1 MNTIREVNNLLSM
14 PEVAVYLGFHPNS
27 KGFIKS
33 PFHDEK
39 TASCKL
45 YKEPGR
51 GYYDFSAGEGGDCVR
66 FVARTQGLN
75 SWEAC
80 KLLVEAFSLPISM
93 KNTHLTKNKV
103 QELERQREQDRR
115 RKAVIKRKWT
125 IEVDRLKAE
134 IEVYENLLKSE
145 HIPVF
150 SSVWCWCVDLRM
162 KAIMELNELCG
173 LETTSADLKL
183 PLRQDMTKRKAS

>member
-145 HIPVF
+145 H
-150 SSVWCWCVDLRM
+150 
-162 KAIMELNELCG
+162 
-173 LETTSADLKL
+173 SAVG
-183 PLRQDMTKRKAS
+183 

>member
-1 MNTIREVNNLLSM
+1 MSVIKEVNNLLSM
-14 PEVAVYLGFHPNS
+14 PEVAVYLGFHPDS
-27 KGFIKS
+27 KDFIKS

-80 KLLVEAFSLPISM
+80 RLLVEAFSLPVDM
-93 KNTHLTKNKV
+93 KSTHLTRKRV
-103 QELERQREQDRR
+103 QQLKQQREADQK
-115 RKAVIKRKWT
+115 RKAVDQKKWIAEMDSLKT
-125 IEVDRLKAE
+125 VIATCEDVLTNPHIEPMSDLWCSAVEQR
-134 IEVYENLLKSE
+134 NKS
-145 HIPVF
+145 II
-150 SSVWCWCVDLRM
+150 R
-162 KAIMELNELCG
+162 ANEMVG
-173 LETTSADLKL
+173 VETTPEDLKL
-183 PLRQDMTKRKAS
+183 PRRERQVG

>member
-1 MNTIREVNNLLSM
+1 M
-14 PEVAVYLGFHPNS
+14 PDVASYLGFHPNS

-45 YKEPGR
+45 YKELGR

-80 KLLVEAFSLPISM
+80 KLLIEAFNLPVDAG
-93 KNTHLTKNKV
+93 NTHLTRQRV
-103 QELERQREQDRR
+103 QELERQREQNRR
-115 RKAVIKRKWT
+115 RKDVTKRKWT
-125 IEVDRLKAE
+125 ME
-134 IEVYENLLKSE
+134 IDSLKSTIRICE
-145 HIPVF
+145 DLLMCLHIEPL
-150 SSVWCWCVDLRM
+150 SDIWCAAIEQRNKAIVKADELIGIETTKEDLR
-162 KAIMELNELCG
+162 
-173 LETTSADLKL
+173 L
-183 PLRQDMTKRKAS
+183 PKRSKDCSGPYERQVS